1 MNMSPVKVSSDVND
15 PSSSAVHH
23 QRQEG
28 GSGGQTGDC
37 RPGGSTEGGLFQPR
51 FPGPL
56 QEHS

>member
-1 MNMSPVKVSSDVND
+1 MNMSPVTVSSDVND
-15 PSSSAVHH
+15 PSFSAVHH
-23 QRQEG
+23 QRQKG

-37 RPGGSTEGGLFQPR
+37 RPGGGAEGGLFQPC